1 MADHALYCCCICSV
15 LLTICGALG
24 NGLAA
29 VKTSEVQ
36 TPISWISSIM
46 KMALKRRPFHP
57 CHPLTQRGFTTSLE
71 GAVLHG
77 LKRLEPCMRASFVT
91 KTVSARLL
99 LLRNNV
105 ESHCHECGGAGEMET
120 LPAVISDNP
129 ARSAFRNDWI
139 AFLLFQRP
147 LRAGMA
153 PASTASSCTW
163 AEVRIAAG
171 VDSGAHHRL
180 VCIF

>member
-1 MADHALYCCCICSV
+1 MMS
-15 LLTICGALG
+15 
-24 NGLAA
+24 
-29 VKTSEVQ
+29 
-36 TPISWISSIM
+36 
-46 KMALKRRPFHP
+46 
-57 CHPLTQRGFTTSLE
+57 
-71 GAVLHG
+71 
-77 LKRLEPCMRASFVT
+77 SFVT

-120 LPAVISDNP
+120 LPAVISHNP
-129 ARSAFRNDWI
+129 ARSACQNASI
-139 AFLLFQRP
+139 AFLLFQCP

-171 VDSGAHHRL
+171 VDSGGHSRL
-180 VCIF
+180 VCMF